1 MTDPT
6 TTTDETLD
14 YSFLLV
20 THMVCADQQIHNKE
34 LKYLYALNSTTKLG
48 RRTKEEKEKI
58 LIQDENLIPVDFVA
72 QRVLSEQQNWAMGQI
87 LVMAYVDGFYSPLE
101 HQMVEQVAE
110 IWGWSKKRLQE
121 FVKYAELENAVQ
133 PIKEDST
140 ARNSL
145 WNTQNYKAAIEQC
158 TKIAQQD
165 FKFTESALQ
174 AAKTTLD
181 NLKIDINIELNLLTI
196 KHKSSDNAKAQT
208 AQEVTKQLETTK
220 QSLEVEIV
228 KKIQDVCESLNSK
241 QRALNYFSIAFMG
254 KTKAGKST
262 LHAIMTGEG
271 WDSIG
276 VGKQR
281 TTRLNRVYE
290 LENIRIIDTPGIG
303 APGGQTD
310 EEIAQSV
317 INEADIICYVVTN
330 DSIQE
335 TEFGFLRLLK
345 ENAKPLIILLNVH
358 KNFRDSRRGYYE
370 LDKFLKNPDKLFYLD
385 GASGL
390 GGHIERIRRYG
401 QQHYGNDYFD
411 IIPVMLLAAQ
421 LSSESEHQDNQE
433 QLFQASQIQ
442 NFFDEI
448 RQSIVNYGEI
458 RRSQTLLGCT
468 AVELEK
474 PYKWIEQQAQTFTN
488 STERLKSKH
497 RNIDKQIA
505 QAANDARNSLKNEI
519 DSIFKDA
526 LNAIPSFAET
536 HWDSSESE
544 MKREWQT
551 KLKNISFEERLN
563 TAYQKTVSNFA
574 KEVQESLEEIGR
586 ELQLIAKLGN
596 FSFSLNGQ
604 DTSDERNFFRIG
616 GGILGLAGVVMAFIP
631 PLAAIGLIVG
641 IVGSVIS
648 VIGGFFKSK
657 QEKRREAVQNISTA
671 LKNQIKEFKEKTVS
685 NALEQLD
692 KTCHEVKVNID
703 NYFEELIEGLD
714 AIARKLNLAQSELL
728 GKSLDVLNRA
738 YAKRLVDWC
747 CKKYEPLTHDSI
759 DAAIAKVTRNS
770 TDGMNIVTKGI
781 IDIKIDSD
789 AIQQIIQESVTF
801 EKQQKAI
808 SKPHYKT
815 EEIMMKTIFKS
826 VLNFFIQDDW
836 NYKEIEP
843 GEAISLEVEMKNSNY
858 TCYAIV
864 NDENKTFRFYSTSPI
879 KIPKNKHL
887 QIAEFLTRA
896 NYGLILGNFE
906 MDFADG
912 ELRYKTSILVGDNE
926 LDYPVIKTIVYSSL
940 STMDNYFPAIMKVIY
955 GGVSA
960 EEAVNQIEEEQ
971 ENEEEEEEEAA

>member
-6 TTTDETLD
+6 TTTDETID

-34 LKYLYALNSTTKLG
+34 LKYLYALDSKTKLG

-58 LIQDENLIPVDFVA
+58 LIQDENLIPVDVVA
-72 QRVLSEQQNWAMGQI
+72 QKVLSEQQNWAMGQI

-110 IWGWSKKRLQE
+110 IWGWSNKRLQE

-133 PIKEDST
+133 SIKEDSI
-140 ARNSL
+140 ARNSF
-145 WNTQNYKAAIEQC
+145 WDTQNYKAAIEQC

-181 NLKIDINIELNLLTI
+181 NLKIDIDIELNRLTI
-196 KHKSSDNAKAQT
+196 EHKSSSNARAQT

-228 KKIQDVCESLNSK
+228 KKIQNVLELLNGK

-281 TTRLNRVYE
+281 TTRFNRVYE

-303 APGGQTD
+303 APGGKTD
-310 EEIAQSV
+310 EEIAQSI
-317 INEADIICYVVTN
+317 INEADLICYIVTN

-335 TEFGFLRLLK
+335 TEFGFLHLLK

-358 KNFRDSRRGYYE
+358 KNFRDSRRGSYE
-370 LDKFLKNPDKLFYLD
+370 IDKFMKNPNKLFALD
-385 GASGL
+385 GSSGL
-390 GGHIERIRRYG
+390 GGHIERIRRYA
-401 QQHYGNDYFD
+401 QQHYGNDYFH

-458 RRSQTLLGCT
+458 RRSQTLLSCT
-468 AVELEK
+468 SVELEK
-474 PYKWIEQQAQTFTN
+474 PYKWVKLQAEIFKTSIEQ
-488 STERLKSKH
+488 LKNKH
-497 RNIDKQIA
+497 QNIDKQIT
-505 QAANDARNSLKNEI
+505 QAGKDASNSLKNEI
-519 DSIFKDA
+519 QSIFKDV
-526 LNAIPSFAET
+526 LNTIPSFAEAN
-536 HWDSSESE
+536 WKSSEST
-544 MKREWQT
+544 MKSAWEQEI
-551 KLKNISFEERLN
+551 KNIRFEERLN
-563 TAYQKTVSNFA
+563 IAYKEIVNNFG
-574 KEVQESLEEIGR
+574 KEVEESIEEIGR

-596 FSFSLNGQ
+596 FSFSFNGQ

-616 GGILGLAGVVMAFIP
+616 GGILGLAGLVMAFIP
-631 PLAAIGLIVG
+631 FLAGIGLIVG
-641 IVGSVIS
+641 IFGSVMS
-648 VIGGFFKSK
+648 LIGGLFKSK
-657 QEKRREAVQNISTA
+657 QEKRRQAIENISSA
-671 LKNQIKEFKEKTVS
+671 LQRQIKELKKNTVS
-685 NALEQLD
+685 EALEQLD
-692 KTCHEVKVNID
+692 KTCNEVQVNVD
-703 NYFEELIEGLD
+703 KYFKELIDGLD
-714 AIARKLNLAQSELL
+714 AIARNLNLAESELL
-728 GKSLDVLNRA
+728 EKSVDILNRA
-738 YAKRLVDWC
+738 YAKRLMDWC
-747 CKKYEPLTHDSI
+747 CKKYEPLTQDSI
-759 DAAIAKVTRNS
+759 DAAIAQVTRNS
-770 TDGMNIVTKGI
+770 TDGINIATKTT
-781 IDIKIDSD
+781 IDLKIHRDE
-789 AIQQIIQESVTF
+789 IQRIIQESVTF
-801 EKQQKAI
+801 LKQEKSTSSTH
-808 SKPHYKT
+808 SKIG
-815 EEIMMKTIFKS
+815 EIVMKPIFKS

-836 NYKEIEP
+836 KYTEIEP
-843 GEAISLEVEMKNSNY
+843 GEALSLEVKMENSNY
-858 TCYAIV
+858 TCYAFI
-864 NDENKTFRFYSTSPI
+864 NDENQTFQFYSTSPV
-879 KIPKNKHL
+879 KIQKNQYLK
-887 QIAEFLTRA
+887 IAEFLMRA

-906 MDFADG
+906 MDFRDG
-912 ELRYKTSILVGDNE
+912 EVRYKTSMFVGENE
-926 LDYPVIKTIVYSSL
+926 LDYPVIKKIVYSNL
-940 STMDNYFPAIMKVIY
+940 STIDEYFPGIMKVIY

-960 EEAVNQIEEEQ
+960 EEAVKQI
-971 ENEEEEEEEAA
+971 EEEEEEEGSIE

>member
-72 QRVLSEQQNWAMGQI
+72 QKVLSEQQNWAMGQI

-110 IWGWSKKRLQE
+110 IWGWSNKRLQE
-121 FVKYAELENAVQ
+121 FVKYAKLENAVQ

-140 ARNSL
+140 ARNTL

-181 NLKIDINIELNLLTI
+181 NLKIDIDIELNRLTI
-196 KHKSSDNAKAQT
+196 EHKSSGNARAQT

-228 KKIQDVCESLNSK
+228 KKIQDVRESLNGK

-303 APGGQTD
+303 APGGKTD

-317 INEADIICYVVTN
+317 IHEADVICYVVTN

-345 ENAKPLIILLNVH
+345 ENAKPLIVLLNVH
-358 KNFRDSRRGYYE
+358 KNFRDSRRGPYE
-370 LDKFLKNPDKLFYLD
+370 LDKFLKNPDKLFALD
-385 GASGL
+385 GTSGL
-390 GGHIERIRRYG
+390 GGHIERIRRYA

-411 IIPVMLLAAQ
+411 IVPVMLLAAQ
-421 LSSESEHQDNQE
+421 LSYEREHQDNQE
-433 QLFQASQIQ
+433 QLFKTSQIK
-442 NFFDEI
+442 NFIDEI
-448 RQSIVNYGEI
+448 WLSIVKYGNI

-474 PYKWIEQQAQTFTN
+474 PYKWIEQQAETFTN
-488 STERLKSKH
+488 STDRLKSKH

-519 DSIFKDA
+519 ESIFKDA

-544 MKREWQT
+544 MKQEWET
-551 KLKNISFEERLN
+551 KLKNIGFEERLS
-563 TAYQKTVSNFA
+563 TAYQETVSHFA

-586 ELQLIAKLGN
+586 ELQLIGKLGSHI
-596 FSFSLNGQ
+596 FSFNRQNS
-604 DTSDERNFFRIG
+604 SDERNFFRIG

-631 PLAAIGLIVG
+631 PLAGIGLIVG
-641 IVGSVIS
+641 IVGGVIGF
-648 VIGGFFKSK
+648 IGGFLKSK
-657 QEKRREAVQNISTA
+657 QEKRREAVENISSV
-671 LKNQIKEFKEKTVS
+671 LQRQIKEFKHNSLLK
-685 NALEQLD
+685 ALEQLD
-692 KTCHEVKVNID
+692 KTCDEVQVNVD
-703 NYFEELIEGLD
+703 KYFKELIEGLD
-714 AIARKLNLAQSELL
+714 AIAINLNLAQSELL
-728 GKSLDVLNRA
+728 EKSVDVLNRA

-747 CKKYEPLTHDSI
+747 CKKYEPLTQDSI
-759 DAAIAKVTRNS
+759 DAAIAQVTRNS
-770 TDGMNIVTKGI
+770 TDGINIATKTTI
-781 IDIKIDSD
+781 EIKIDSD
-789 AIQQIIQESVTF
+789 EIRRILQESVTF
-801 EKQQKAI
+801 EKQPKAT
-808 SKPHYKT
+808 SKTHYQIGDIVM
-815 EEIMMKTIFKS
+815 EPIFKS

-836 NYKEIEP
+836 NYTEIEP
-843 GEAISLEVEMKNSNY
+843 GEALRLEVKMENSNY

-864 NDENKTFRFYSTSPI
+864 NEKNKTFLFYSNSPV
-879 KIPKNKHL
+879 KIPKNQYL

-896 NYGLILGNFE
+896 NYGLNIGNFE
-906 MDFADG
+906 MDFRDG
-912 ELRYKTSILVGDNE
+912 EVRYKTSIFLGDNE
-926 LDYPVIKTIVYSSL
+926 LDYPVIRRIVYSNL
-940 STMDNYFPAIMKVIY
+940 STIDDYFPAIMKVIY
-955 GGVSA
+955 GGMSA
-960 EEAVNQIEEEQ
+960 EEAVNQIEG
-971 ENEEEEEEEAA
+971 EEEDQEAA